1 MREHIVVPNFS
12 AHFSPALTFY
22 FLYWVQSSS
31 MESFGTVSEL
41 RCHGSDQVLMTLAA
55 RIQERFPVLY
65 VDCANTFDPYVLYR
79 VTRDESVLDRVYVS
93 RPFTIYQLRE
103 LVFGK
108 LERAIQKL
116 SAKVLLV
123 SRPDS
128 YGLDSPLDKGEYDL
142 IQSRVAGRIKT
153 LTIDYSLLTTV
164 SYGGDLHG

>member
-1 MREHIVVPNFS
+1 MD
-12 AHFSPALTFY
+12 
-22 FLYWVQSSS
+22 
-31 MESFGTVSEL
+31 SFGTVREV
-41 RCHGSDQVLMTLAA
+41 GYAKSDHALMMLAA
-55 RIQERFPVLY
+55 KMQEAFNVLY

-79 VTRDESVLDRVYVS
+79 VTKDESVLDRVYVS

-123 SRPDS
+123 SRPDA
-128 YGLDSPLDKGEYDL
+128 YEVDSPLDKEEYTL
-142 IQSRVAGRIKT
+142 ISERVAGRIKT

-164 SYGGDLHG
+164 SYRGEPYG

>member
-1 MREHIVVPNFS
+1 
-12 AHFSPALTFY
+12 
-22 FLYWVQSSS
+22 

-41 RCHGSDQVLMTLAA
+41 RCHRSDTVLMTLAA
-55 RIQERFPVLY
+55 KLQERFSVLY

-128 YGLDSPLDKGEYDL
+128 FEADSPLDEAEYKL
-142 IQSRVAGRIKT
+142 LSERVAGRIKT
-153 LTIDYSLLTTV
+153 LTVDYGLLTTV
-164 SYGGDLHG
+164 SYGGDPNG

>member
-1 MREHIVVPNFS
+1 MVE
-12 AHFSPALTFY
+12 
-22 FLYWVQSSS
+22 
-31 MESFGTVSEL
+31 EL
-41 RCHGSDQVLMTLAA
+41 RCPRSDQMLMTLAA
-55 RIQERFPVLY
+55 RIQKRFPVLY

-108 LERAIQKL
+108 LERAIQRL

-123 SRPDS
+123 SKPDS
-128 YGLDSPLDKGEYDL
+128 YELDSPLDKEEYKL
-142 IQSRVAGRIKT
+142 IYDRVCGRIKT

-164 SYGGDLHG
+164 SYGGDPNG

>member
-1 MREHIVVPNFS
+1 MD
-12 AHFSPALTFY
+12 
-22 FLYWVQSSS
+22 
-31 MESFGTVSEL
+31 SFGTVREV
-41 RCHGSDQVLMTLAA
+41 RYAKSDHALMMLAA
-55 RIQERFPVLY
+55 RMQEMFGVLY
-65 VDCANTFDPYVLYR
+65 VDCANSFDPYVLYR

-128 YGLDSPLDKGEYDL
+128 FEADSPLDEAEYKL
-142 IQSRVAGRIKT
+142 LSERVAGRIKT
-153 LTIDYSLLTTV
+153 LTVDYGLLTTV
-164 SYGGDLHG
+164 SYRGDPNG